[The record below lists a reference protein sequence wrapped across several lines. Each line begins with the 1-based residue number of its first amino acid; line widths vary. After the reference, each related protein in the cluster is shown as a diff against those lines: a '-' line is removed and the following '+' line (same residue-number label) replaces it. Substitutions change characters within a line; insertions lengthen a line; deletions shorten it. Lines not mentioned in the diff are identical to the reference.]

1 MHACKNRILLL
12 FFLLLQPFFALAQFS
27 EIDVTAYI
35 NKDSIVLGEPF
46 MYTISISYPPKYEIA
61 LPDSQDIPKPLEWI
75 GKTYFNTVCKDNLC
89 KDSIQYFL
97 RTFNTDSILIPNIP
111 VYIFSGNRTDT
122 LFIHPALKEVAIKK
136 LRNTNKEFKWQEDA
150 AYLEL
155 APSVNYWY
163 YGAIAFAVLVISIIL
178 LVLVGPIVL
187 RRIKLFNLSLNHQR
201 YAKDFDE
208 QVQEFTANKKATDL
222 EKCVTIWKS
231 YLTRLESKP
240 YTTLTTTELK
250 DMQDMEDVITPLR
263 NLDRFLYGGLRQN
276 ETMESLNALRRFSNR
291 RFLKKKKEVRN
302 AR

>member
-1 MHACKNRILLL
+1 MEKIISPSWWNYLRPEKLPMHAYKNRILLL
-12 FFLLLQPFFALAQFS
+12 FLLLQPFFVLAQFS

-136 LRNTNKEFKWQEDA
+136 L
-150 AYLEL
+150 
-155 APSVNYWY
+155 
-163 YGAIAFAVLVISIIL
+163 
-178 LVLVGPIVL
+178 
-187 RRIKLFNLSLNHQR
+187 
-201 YAKDFDE
+201 
-208 QVQEFTANKKATDL
+208 
-222 EKCVTIWKS
+222 
-231 YLTRLESKP
+231 
-240 YTTLTTTELK
+240 
-250 DMQDMEDVITPLR
+250 
-263 NLDRFLYGGLRQN
+263 
-276 ETMESLNALRRFSNR
+276 
-291 RFLKKKKEVRN
+291 
-302 AR
+302 